1 MDISKCLREGA
12 VGIIVKD
19 TVPDTHIKFALNYRA
34 PIFLLLGVNFG
45 TLRVGDGLYL
55 PITFSRA
62 FISLAVDVVGV
73 GEGTGAAGA
82 GG

>member
-1 MDISKCLREGA
+1 M
-12 VGIIVKD
+12 
-19 TVPDTHIKFALNYRA
+19 
-34 PIFLLLGVNFG
+34 NFG
-45 TLRVGDGLYL
+45 TLRVGDGLSL

-62 FISLAVDVVGV
+62 CISLAVDVVGV

>member
-12 VGIIVKD
+12 IGIIVKD
-19 TVPDTHIKFALNYRA
+19 TVPDIHIKFALNYRA
-34 PIFLLLGVNFG
+34 PIFLILGVNFG
-45 TLRVGDGLYL
+45 TLRVGDGLSL